1 MKKEQL
7 TTKERIRKE
16 IWIISITAA
25 LLALMAI
32 LLNRFIHGDLTSIFN
47 FALILAALALAA
59 YSAGVFWKIHED
71 NQKTARKSKANT
83 KIVPHSDVLLHAHS
97 N

>member
-25 LLALMAI
+25 LLALAII
-32 LLNRFIHGDLTSIFN
+32 LLNRFIHGDLMTSLN
-47 FALILAALALAA
+47 FVLIMAALALAA

-71 NQKTARKSKANT
+71 SQKMARKSKTNT
-83 KIVPHSDVLLHAHS
+83 NIVPHSDVLLHAHG